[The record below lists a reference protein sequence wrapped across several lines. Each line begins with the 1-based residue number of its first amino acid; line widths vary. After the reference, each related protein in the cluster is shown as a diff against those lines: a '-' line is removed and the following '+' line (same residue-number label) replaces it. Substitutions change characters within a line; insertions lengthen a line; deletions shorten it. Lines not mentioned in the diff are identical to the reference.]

1 MRLTIFFRHACMDLI
16 PLPSKYMK
24 LKTILIAAISM
35 GATALS
41 QAFTIDF
48 NALVSATPLA
58 LGDTVTSSTPL
69 TINVTGYGDVLFEVG
84 GTDVVEVG
92 NSYENDSGTVET
104 SLEMDAGDTV
114 LVTFLGPDA
123 LNVDFDI
130 VGLTPGEEVVQITQH
145 AIRTFEFQV
154 NTTGNP
160 GSDGAGIAAIS
171 WTAVPEPSSA
181 LLAMLGVGA
190 LVLRRRR

>member
-1 MRLTIFFRHACMDLI
+1 
-16 PLPSKYMK
+16 MK
-24 LKTILIAAISM
+24 LKTLIIAAISL

-41 QAFTIDF
+41 QAFTLDF
-48 NALVSATPLA
+48 NALVSANVVA
-58 LGDTVTSSTPL
+58 LGDTVTSGTPL
-69 TINVTGYGDVLFEVG
+69 TVNVAGYGDVRFEVG

-92 NSYENDSGTVET
+92 NSYANDSGTVKT
-104 SLEMDAGDTV
+104 SLEMDPGDTV

-154 NTTGNP
+154 NTIGNP

-171 WTAVPEPSSA
+171 WTSVPEPSSA
-181 LLAMLGVGA
+181 ILGMLGAGA